1 VSVTVPPNARD
12 TVRLPGAALGAVTEA
27 GRAVAS
33 APGVT
38 RAAQDGEDV
47 VVEVGPGLLGGTTG
61 PQKWPRSPAPTESPP
76 ASKVASVASGAAFS
90 VTLAVL

>member
-1 VSVTVPPNARD
+1 MSVTVPPNARG
-12 TVRLPGAALGAVTEA
+12 TVRLPGAALAAVTES

-47 VVEVGPGLLGGTTG
+47 VVEVGSGQYVLAYDAGAGLLGRTTG
-61 PQKWPRSPAPTESPP
+61 AQK
-76 ASKVASVASGAAFS
+76 
-90 VTLAVL
+90 